1 MSDTIKL
8 KQSTVGIELV
18 RHLAAQGVRIF
29 TTAQAR
35 ESAPQVGL
43 KDDYLLEALHHLH
56 RNGWIVPLRRGLYA
70 LAAAVPG
77 VAPVHEFEI
86 AMALVQPAA
95 VSHWSAMHFHG
106 LTQQVPRIVHVLT
119 TADAS
124 MPRMRGARS
133 SDREDGY
140 AAGGSV
146 FTFVSVDPKRF
157 FGMQQVWI
165 GEARVT
171 MTDPERTLI
180 DGLSKPQSCGDF
192 AEVLH
197 AFEARR
203 ADLDLER
210 IIDYAIRFDGATAKR
225 LGWVLEQLG
234 VTSPHLEKL
243 LTVPIKGYRVLDPTG
258 ERKGPCDRR
267 WMIQVNL
274 PGRMISSRTSC
285 LAMWRGPGSNGL
297 AP

>member
-1 MSDTIKL
+1 MYDTKKP
-8 KQSTVGIELV
+8 KQSAVGIELV
-18 RHLAAQGVRIF
+18 RHLAGQGIRIF
-29 TTAQAR
+29 STAQAR
-35 ESAPQVGL
+35 ACAPRVGL

-70 LAAAVPG
+70 LAAEVPG

-106 LTQQVPRIVHVLT
+106 LTQQVPRNVHVLT

-124 MPRMRGARS
+124 MPRVRGTRS
-133 SDREDGY
+133 ADQDNGY
-140 AAGGSV
+140 VAGGSA
-146 FTFVSVDPKRF
+146 FTFVRVDPKRF
-157 FGMQQVWI
+157 FGTQQVWI

-171 MTDPERTLI
+171 VTDPERTLI
-180 DGLSKPQSCGDF
+180 DGLLKPQSCGDF

-197 AFEARR
+197 AFEVRR
-203 ADLDLER
+203 ADLNLHR
-210 IIDYAIRFDGATAKR
+210 IIDHAIRLDGATAKR

-234 VTSPHLEKL
+234 VTSPHLERL
-243 LTVPIKGYRVLDPTG
+243 LSVPVKGYRVLDPSG

-274 PGRMISSRTSC
+274 PGRMG
-285 LAMWRGPGSNGL
+285 A
-297 AP
+297 